1 MRLPVVT
8 LALCLL
14 PLLAGCPTSGDD
26 DDAPPD
32 VHAWYEGT
40 SQATKPD
47 GEPLGD
53 ASEVV
58 LRRSVLP
65 TVDHIEEQLVERA
78 PGEDALEVIATLTV
92 VPEDSTFRV
101 SYQDIY
107 GLLEGEGLLSGGADW
122 QWTTWESSVVYQT
135 GERLGT
141 TIHTTAELS
150 DGVLVQDTE
159 IVDGD
164 GDLTVLSHTELQ
176 GITEQVWQARY
187 AEIVG
192 G

>member
-1 MRLPVVT
+1 MRSSAAT
-8 LALCLL
+8 LIPMLL
-14 PLLAGCPTSGDD
+14 LLAGCPTSGDD

-32 VHAWYEGT
+32 SHAWFEGT

-53 ASEVV
+53 PSESL

-65 TVDHIEEQLVERA
+65 TVDRIEEQLLERE
-78 PGEDALEVIATLTV
+78 PGDDALETIATLTV

-101 SYQDIY
+101 SYQDPY
-107 GLLEGEGLLSGGADW
+107 GLVEGFGLLSGGPDW
-122 QWTTWESSVVYQT
+122 QWTIWESNVEYQT

-141 TIHTTAELS
+141 TIHTLAELS
-150 DGVLVQDTE
+150 QGVLVMDIE
-159 IVDGD
+159 VVDAD
-164 GDLTVLSHTELQ
+164 GDLTVPLHRELES
-176 GITEQVWQARY
+176 ITEQTYQARY
-187 AEIVG
+187 SELIG